1 MNIRN
6 VKNILRKR
14 VVWISLIAFLVVVGG
29 GSYFYLTKI
38 AAARA
43 AQAKEPALQ
52 TAVARRG
59 ELVVMASGTGQLIPA
74 SQFNMGFDEDGTLI
88 ELNIQIGDKV
98 KKGDML
104 AKLQTMNTP
113 ESIQS
118 SIASA
123 ELAVTTAQNA
133 IDDLNATAQTT
144 KATAL
149 NNIATYA
156 QAVRDAKYQ
165 LENYTAPSTLQGLDP
180 IAAFDLTK
188 KQLDQASKAFE
199 PYKYLTQFDS
209 ARQVYLKA
217 LNDAQVTY
225 DAAVK
230 WLTYEYQLQVAESNL
245 SNARQEYDAYKDGP
259 APSKLKQAQDDLA
272 NAQAQLAQ
280 AKEKQAVIELVAPI
294 DGTITVVSTN
304 VGEYVGT
311 TPIITVADLE
321 QHLLDVSLDETD
333 LDKIVVGYPAEVT
346 FDALP
351 DEKFTGKVIIVNPSL
366 QTVSNVQVINARV
379 LLDPTTTPTGI
390 TLPVGLTAA
399 VDVIAGRAENAV
411 LVPVE
416 ALRQI
421 DSGEYAVFVENNGV
435 LKLRT
440 VTVGLMDVTSAQI
453 VSGLE
458 AGEIVSTGV
467 VQTKQSQ

>member
-6 VKNILRKR
+6 AMNILRKR
-14 VVWISLIAFLVVVGG
+14 VVWISLIAFLVVVGS
-29 GSYFYLTKI
+29 GSYYYITKI
-38 AAARA
+38 AAARTT
-43 AQAKEPALQ
+43 QAKEPTLQ

-74 SQFNMGFDEDGTLI
+74 SQFNMGFDESGTLI

-98 KKGDML
+98 RKGDVL

-123 ELAVTTAQNA
+123 DLAVITAQNA

-156 QAVRDAKYQ
+156 QAVRDAQYQ
-165 LENYTAPSTLQGLDP
+165 LENYTVPSTFQGLDP
-180 IAAFDLTK
+180 IAAFDLMK
-188 KQLDQASKAFE
+188 KQLDAASKAFE
-199 PYKYLTQFDS
+199 PYKYLSQYDS
-209 ARQVYLKA
+209 TRQDFLKA
-217 LNDAQVTY
+217 LNDAQVNY
-225 DAAVK
+225 DSAVK
-230 WLTYEYQLQVAESNL
+230 WLGYEYQLQVAESNL
-245 SNARQEYDAYKDGP
+245 TNARQEYDAYKDGP
-259 APSKLKQAQDDLA
+259 APSKLKEAQNDLA
-272 NAQAQLAQ
+272 NAQAQLALAQ
-280 AKEKQAVIELVAPI
+280 EKQAVIELVAPI

-304 VGEYVGT
+304 VGEYVDT

-321 QHLLDVSLDETD
+321 QYLLDVSLDETD
-333 LDKIVVGYPAEVT
+333 LDKIVVGYQAEVT

-351 DEKFTGKVIIVNPSL
+351 DKKFTGKVIIVNPSL

-379 LLDPTTTPTGI
+379 LLDPTTMPTGT

-399 VDVIAGRAENAV
+399 VDIIAGRAENAV

-421 DSGEYAVFVENNGV
+421 DPGEYAVFVMENGD

-453 VSGLE
+453 IRGLE
-458 AGEIVSTGV
+458 PGESVSTGV

>member
-6 VKNILRKR
+6 AMNILRKR
-14 VVWISLIAFLVVVGG
+14 VVWISLIAFLVVVGL
-29 GSYFYLTKI
+29 GSYYYITKI

-74 SQFNMGFDEDGTLI
+74 SEFNMGFDESGTLI

-98 KKGDML
+98 RKGDVL
-104 AKLQTMNTP
+104 AKLKTMNTP

-118 SIASA
+118 SITSA
-123 ELAVTTAQNA
+123 DLAVITAQNA
-133 IDDLNATAQTT
+133 IDDLYATAQTT

-156 QAVRDAKYQ
+156 QAVRDAQYQ
-165 LENYTAPSTLQGLDP
+165 LENYTVPSTFQGLDP
-180 IAAFDLTK
+180 IAAFDLMK
-188 KQLDQASKAFE
+188 KQLDAASKAFE
-199 PYKYLTQFDS
+199 PYKYLSQFDS
-209 ARQVYLKA
+209 TRQDFLKA
-217 LNDAQVTY
+217 LNDAQVNY
-225 DAAVK
+225 DSAVK
-230 WLTYEYQLQVAESNL
+230 WLGYEYQLQVAESNL
-245 SNARQEYDAYKDGP
+245 TNARQEYDAYKDGP
-259 APSKLKQAQDDLA
+259 APSKLKEAQNDLA
-272 NAQAQLAQ
+272 NAQAQLAL

-304 VGEYVGT
+304 VGEYVDT

-333 LDKIVVGYPAEVT
+333 LDKIVIGYQAEVT

-351 DEKFTGKVIIVNPSL
+351 DKKFTGKVIIVNPSL

-379 LLDPTTTPTGI
+379 LLDPTTMPTGT

-399 VDVIAGRAENAV
+399 VDIIAGRAENAV

-421 DSGEYAVFVENNGV
+421 DPGEYAVFVENNGD

-453 VSGLE
+453 LSGLE
-458 AGEIVSTGV
+458 PGESVSTGV

>member
-6 VKNILRKR
+6 AMNILRKR
-14 VVWISLIAFLVVVGG
+14 VVWISLIAFLVVVGS
-29 GSYFYLTKI
+29 GSYYYITKI

-43 AQAKEPALQ
+43 TQAKEPALQ

-74 SQFNMGFDEDGTLI
+74 SQFNMGFDESGTLI

-98 KKGDML
+98 RKGDVL

-123 ELAVTTAQNA
+123 DLAVITAQNA

-156 QAVRDAKYQ
+156 QAVRDAQYQ
-165 LENYTAPSTLQGLDP
+165 LENYTVPSTFQGLDP
-180 IAAFDLTK
+180 IAAFDLMK
-188 KQLDQASKAFE
+188 KQLDAASKAFE
-199 PYKYLTQFDS
+199 PYKYLSQYDS
-209 ARQVYLKA
+209 TRQDFLKA
-217 LNDAQVTY
+217 LNDAQVNY
-225 DAAVK
+225 DSAVK
-230 WLTYEYQLQVAESNL
+230 WLGYEYQLQVAESNL
-245 SNARQEYDAYKDGP
+245 TNARQEYDAYKDGP
-259 APSKLKQAQDDLA
+259 APSKLKEAQNDLA
-272 NAQAQLAQ
+272 NAQAQLALAQ
-280 AKEKQAVIELVAPI
+280 EKQAVIELVAPI

-304 VGEYVGT
+304 VGEYVDT

-321 QHLLDVSLDETD
+321 QYLLDVSLDETD
-333 LDKIVVGYPAEVT
+333 LDKIVVGYQAEVT

-351 DEKFTGKVIIVNPSL
+351 DKKFTGKVIIVNPSL

-379 LLDPTTTPTGI
+379 LLDPTTMPTGT

-399 VDVIAGRAENAV
+399 VDIIAGRAENAV

-421 DSGEYAVFVENNGV
+421 DPGEYAVFVMENGD

-453 VSGLE
+453 IRGLE
-458 AGEIVSTGV
+458 PGESVSTGV